1 MLTLYAE
8 LSGIYGRNR
17 YKEAYREIKQAL
29 SFSGTDKRQQST
41 TRNGFASIVPKK
53 KRISLTEE
61 EWDYRDHVYKEML
74 TFLKLKE
81 THRRNLLLRGLTL
94 NEVRQ
99 MEERGFLS
107 TDEEN
112 SVAIARKLLK
122 KGFRLDGV
130 PGFFINRDG
139 DWEAAFYRKNNGYLC
154 PVRDGK
160 ERIIGFQ
167 IRLDVPL
174 KERKYLWFT
183 SSGLEKGTSSG
194 SPAGMFGEI
203 KDGTVYVTEG
213 ILKAEIAWMCTGNP
227 YIGVPGVSNHKGL
240 ETVLRKLKEQGLK
253 RVYECYDMDKMMEL
267 SCKHDEKSACRQ
279 CEHGIHLYHG
289 ECPRKRRKRDMIR
302 KGCIKLYEICEELN
316 VSCKRVTWDTDA
328 SGTWM
333 EHYKGVDDW
342 ILQKEEK
349 EHRKTA

>member
-1 MLTLYAE
+1 
-8 LSGIYGRNR
+8 
-17 YKEAYREIKQAL
+17 
-29 SFSGTDKRQQST
+29 
-41 TRNGFASIVPKK
+41 
-53 KRISLTEE
+53 
-61 EWDYRDHVYKEML
+61 
-74 TFLKLKE
+74 
-81 THRRNLLLRGLTL
+81 
-94 NEVRQ
+94 
-99 MEERGFLS
+99 
-107 TDEEN
+107 
-112 SVAIARKLLK
+112 
-122 KGFRLDGV
+122 
-130 PGFFINRDG
+130 
-139 DWEAAFYRKNNGYLC
+139 
-154 PVRDGK
+154 
-160 ERIIGFQ
+160 
-167 IRLDVPL
+167 
-174 KERKYLWFT
+174 
-183 SSGLEKGTSSG
+183 
-194 SPAGMFGEI
+194 MFGKI

-342 ILQKEEK
+342 ILRKEEK
-349 EHRKTA
+349 GNCKTA